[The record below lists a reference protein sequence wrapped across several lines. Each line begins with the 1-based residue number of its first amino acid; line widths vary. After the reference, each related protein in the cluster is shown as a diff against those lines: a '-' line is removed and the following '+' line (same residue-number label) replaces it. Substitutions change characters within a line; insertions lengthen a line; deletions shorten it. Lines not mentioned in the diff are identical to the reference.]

1 MVKEELKNTKLNNEI
16 LLIRGF
22 PGSGKSTKAKAIDG
36 YKHLEADQYLE
47 VDGEYVYDASKVK
60 LAHDWCVAAARQYL
74 EQGHNVVVSN
84 TFVKLWE
91 MKRYIDLGY
100 PFRIMEMKNSFQNIH
115 GVPKEKIDLMAN
127 GWQEIPSSWI
137 SDKE

>member
-1 MVKEELKNTKLNNEI
+1 MLIQELNKKPINNEI
-16 LLIRGF
+16 LLIRGL
-22 PGSGKSTKAKAIDG
+22 PGSGKSTKAKTIAG

-60 LAHDWCVAAARQYL
+60 LAHDWCVATASQYL

-84 TFVKLWE
+84 TFIKIWE

-100 PFRIMEMKNSFQNIH
+100 PFRILEMKGSFQNIH
-115 GVPKEKIDLMAN
+115 GVPQEKIDLMAS
-127 GWQEIPSSWI
+127 GWQEIPDAWI
-137 SDKE
+137 FNKE